1 MIKIHRKYLVI
12 SLITALVIII
22 LILTVIFGLKKSSRK
37 SDLINVGFYNI
48 GAAQEKAFTE
58 LLTEISKSENQ
69 KIYFYTFNSETAIKD
84 QIQKNHINLILAAD
98 GYALE
103 NSLPFVKN
111 DVDIPY
117 TFTSG
122 MYSSMREAVVTSDG
136 KIKALPLLFD
146 NLEIDINISE
156 FKMSGLERIATWK
169 DIEQLAR
176 KIHTEEYAPISFA
189 GADSVFLLDFIGAMG
204 EALEGVDAYNKTAE
218 ILKKSVSNGVESD
231 SFDAE
236 ELYNQLFIVPDAPL
250 PYTFYYLKQLV
261 EKGLISKASREFV
274 QQDINS
280 MANYRKTD
288 IFITTLSAHRTFEGR
303 SLSAFSSIYVPSNR
317 TPDQRAFTATT
328 TYAVPLVSNEKTSFI
343 VEKLIAPEVQ
353 ESLCRTTGLAPV
365 LSNSRVPDKQSDDAR
380 YWIASTTKPLAG
392 LGHEASFTSAQLKQ
406 LSSVIL
412 DKLFF

>member
-1 MIKIHRKYLVI
+1 MKRSNKILLLSLLSTFFLTLGILLVLFFVKRT
-12 SLITALVIII
+12 SEKTN
-22 LILTVIFGLKKSSRK
+22 TVT
-37 SDLINVGFYNI
+37 VGYFNI
-48 GAAQEKAFTE
+48 GSTQEKAFTE
-58 LLTEISKSENQ
+58 PLQSICDSQNIKIKYYTIDCEKDLAAQIKEN
-69 KIYFYTFNSETAIKD
+69 
-84 QIQKNHINLILAAD
+84 HVNLILAAD

-103 NSLPFVKN
+103 KALACITEEPVLPYN
-111 DVDIPY
+111 L
-117 TFTSG
+117 TSG
-122 MYSSMREAVVTSDG
+122 MYSSMREAVVSSEG

-176 KIHTEEYAPISFA
+176 KIHSEEYAPISFA

-204 EALEGVDAYNKTAE
+204 EALEGVDAYNKATE
-218 ILKKSVSNGVESD
+218 ILKKSISNGVESD

-261 EKGLISKASREFV
+261 EKGLIPKASREFV

-303 SLSAFSSIYVPSNR
+303 ALSAFSSIYVPSTR

-328 TYAVPLVSNEKTSFI
+328 TYAIPLVSNEKTSVI

-392 LGHEASFTSAQLKQ
+392 LGHEAAFTSLQLNQ